1 MKQKG
6 EAGKEVLTEVRL
18 EKKYLLLHNIK
29 GYLRMQSM
37 ISESVLDQAMALV
50 SGSLLHITLLLP
62 TLPADLVKPGG
73 FRVK

>member
-1 MKQKG
+1 
-6 EAGKEVLTEVRL
+6 
-18 EKKYLLLHNIK
+18 
-29 GYLRMQSM
+29 MQSI

-73 FRVK
+73 GGGGGTDLVKPGGGGY